1 MFGPVHVSN
10 QADVEFT
17 LSIQFRAAVERAD
30 VWKNEGAYTRTQD
43 KNSETERNIMKKT
56 SACCRKN
63 AALLV
68 LSDTM
73 KNFLQNCNIQF
84 KCN

>member
-30 VWKNEGAYTRTQD
+30 VRKNEGAYTQD
-43 KNSETERNIMKKT
+43 KNSETERNIMKQT

-63 AALLV
+63 LV
-68 LSDTM
+68 QL
-73 KNFLQNCNIQF
+73 
-84 KCN
+84 